1 MASPA
6 WLKHGAGLGFCPLLV
21 AVYLD
26 ASRDIAGLGCSM
38 ALAQGVYEV
47 PWHVILD
54 SAARAL
60 TAWDLIT
67 SMIKAWVF
75 GTIIAVVRGTLC

>member
-1 MASPA
+1 
-6 WLKHGAGLGFCPLLV
+6 
-21 AVYLD
+21 
-26 ASRDIAGLGCSM
+26 M

-75 GTIIAVVRGTLC
+75 GTIIAVVRSSLSENGVLLSRSDGGKAGCYVSDASSRLGF